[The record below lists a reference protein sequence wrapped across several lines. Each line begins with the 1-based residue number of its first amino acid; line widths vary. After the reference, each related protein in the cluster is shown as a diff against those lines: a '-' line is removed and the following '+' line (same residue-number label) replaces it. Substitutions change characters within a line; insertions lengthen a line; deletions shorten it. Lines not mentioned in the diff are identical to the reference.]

1 MNTYMFFTLLIAAF
15 GLLAIH
21 PKVRYVCMLLCGL
34 NTFLLIIT
42 VLCDKNGNA
51 LYLLGTIGTTAVAVL
66 ACIPRTTI
74 GFYQAFIQLAI
85 LCSYVML
92 AYDVTQGEHV
102 LIYNNYETVIYG
114 LVACQFVGIFS
125 AIWHVNHDTI
135 AVHIR
140 GILHLQR
147 NKRT

>member
-1 MNTYMFFTLLIAAF
+1 MFFVILAVAF

-21 PKVRYVCMLLCGL
+21 PKVRYVCCLLCGL
-34 NTFLLIIT
+34 NTFLLIISL
-42 VLCDKNGNA
+42 LCDKNGDT
-51 LYLLGTIGTTAVAVL
+51 LYLLRTIGTTATAVL

-92 AYDVTQGEHV
+92 AYDVTQGKHV

-114 LVACQFVGIFS
+114 LVACQFVGIFT
-125 AIWHVNHDTI
+125 AIRDVNYD
-135 AVHIR
+135 HIKR
-140 GILHLQR
+140 GLRSRLYLQR

>member
-1 MNTYMFFTLLIAAF
+1 MFFIILVAAF

-21 PKVRYVCMLLCGL
+21 PKARYVCCLLCCL
-34 NTFLLIIT
+34 NTFLLIISL
-42 VLCDKNGNA
+42 LCDKNGDA
-51 LYLLGTIGTTAVAVL
+51 LYLLRTIGTTAVAVL

-92 AYDVTQGEHV
+92 AYDVTQGKHV

-114 LVACQFVGIFS
+114 LVACQFVGIFT
-125 AIWHVNHDTI
+125 AIRDVNYD
-135 AVHIR
+135 HIKR
-140 GILHLQR
+140 GLRSRLYLQR